1 MKKFLTLCT
10 IVIFM
15 LAVTGCGSSKNK
27 NYLNEITLDEY
38 LEMISDNKTG
48 AIYIDSNDDV
58 SASLKKSLKNIL
70 TEEKVEIY
78 YLDTTKFSS
87 KDEEVIKFMNA
98 SDVTKDG
105 YSVPMLVYVKN
116 GKIKE
121 YQIGYNND
129 NSIKTFIEDYAK

>member
-1 MKKFLTLCT
+1 MKKFLTLCA
-10 IVIFM
+10 IVILM
-15 LAVTGCGSSKNK
+15 LVVTGCGSSKNK

-48 AIYIDSNDDV
+48 VIYIDSNDDV

>member
-10 IVIFM
+10 IVILM
-15 LAVTGCGSSKNK
+15 LVITGCGSSKNK

-48 AIYIDSNDDV
+48 VIYIDSNDDV